1 MNSIICTVGA
11 SIKANLKGLGLENE
25 FESENYE
32 KLVNYFLN
40 FEKDPEEAREL
51 GAEINSTVSILK
63 RGYLDE
69 RKNIYFLVS
78 DTKDGER
85 IGNILKGYFQNV
97 KNFNFENVEVIKIKR
112 LDDSKPDDFKLYG
125 LRNLVKEMAKIIKKN
140 LGSVIINA
148 TGGYKAQIAFA
159 LALGQGLKVPVYY
172 RFERFQKVIELEPL
186 PINLDTSLYFSVKS
200 LFDILEE
207 KNVVLFR
214 EVENIYKGL
223 GKEATIFFDIEKI
236 NNKKYIAISP
246 MGQIYLEV
254 VRNEFYYLE
263 KEYELL
269 ERDKEFEFIT
279 SNKEGHSLE
288 LVNKYGIEELLE
300 NFKYTTKARVLRY
313 SESERAKGFKVKIR
327 GDNLVIILTTKKGL
341 IHLEL
346 ETTARNEMEL
356 EIIKIKLEKYLEENF
371 K

>member
-85 IGNILKGYFQNV
+85 IGNILKGYFRNV

-186 PINLDTSLYFSVKS
+186 PINLDTSLYFSVRS

-236 NNKKYIAISP
+236 NNEKYIAISP

-269 ERDKEFEFIT
+269 ERDKEFVFIT

-288 LVNKYGIEELLE
+288 LINKYRIKELFE
-300 NFKYTTKARVLRY
+300 RFKYGTKARVSVY
-313 SESERAKGFKVKIR
+313 SKNEKAKNFKVKIK
-327 GDNLVIILTTKKGL
+327 GDNLVVILTTKKGL